1 MQLNKAPIETI
12 VVQFLA
18 KILREPLSYFSE
30 SDIHAILYHS
40 FLRDNK
46 EIATQHE
53 TSVSL
58 GKNQRGVMSPRHY
71 STTAI
76 HREYGINGM
85 DYARSDLVLFR
96 PDDIKNITDPINLKT
111 GRGKDDYLR
120 PEYVFEFG
128 TEKSAGSVNL
138 FESHIKGDIN
148 KAELAGNHGYVI
160 HIQRA
165 YTRDNDQ
172 EKYAAYGIA
181 LKQALREATPGKT
194 KVLFFLVGI
203 GCEAK
208 AIFREGK
215 VKMYLTEK
223 MDLKGINLGRLETF
237 IQKELDDQEG
247 RMQNGAQ
254 QIVAVVP

>member
-1 MQLNKAPIETI
+1 MKGGRDMELPKATIETI
-12 VVQFLA
+12 IVTSLA

-40 FLRDNK
+40 FLCNSK
-46 EIATQHE
+46 EVSTQHE
-53 TSVSL
+53 TGVSL

-71 STTAI
+71 LTTAI
-76 HREYGINGM
+76 HREYGVNGI
-85 DYARSDLVLFR
+85 DYARSDLVLFN
-96 PDDIKNITDPINLKT
+96 PDDIKKITDPINLKT

-138 FESHIKGDIN
+138 FKSHIKRDIG
-148 KAELAGNHGYVI
+148 KAELAGNRGYVI
-160 HIQRA
+160 HIQRC

-172 EKYAAYGIA
+172 EKYVAYNTALTQTLRAVA
-181 LKQALREATPGKT
+181 LKKT

-215 VKMYLTEK
+215 VKLYLTEL
-223 MDLKGINLGRLETF
+223 MDLKGINLGKLEKP
-237 IQKELDDQEG
+237 IQTELDCQE
-247 RMQNGAQ
+247 RLLENGA
-254 QIVAVVP
+254 